1 MRLILPRCPLCAEK
15 YNVKMPGGLR
25 PPLEQFIAWPRPN
38 YDDPITKPKY
48 VLVFSCI
55 LGPISLALLVARL
68 WVRLRIQK
76 SAGWDDWLMFA
87 SWFPMMALTVIFPL
101 VTERFMF
108 NRHLWDIPF
117 DIYPMQRYY
126 VLAIYVLFSIATGL
140 IKMSILLFYRRLSS
154 RAVSETYRW
163 TLRILIAIIAIH
175 TIIFV
180 CVTILMCNPVSAFW
194 KQEDF
199 LLVASGKYEFKCM
212 NEGAEIVSNGVIS
225 TLQDF
230 FAASLPAVLCWNL
243 QMNLRKKIALYCVFA
258 VSYVVV
264 AFGALRTYSSYRLFF
279 QTYDVTWTACDIWL
293 WSLLEVHV
301 GAMCANAPT
310 FRVFYLHYFGSGPSS
325 SNGTT
330 SSSFK
335 SKISFWKKGSSPS
348 SRGYILESH
357 SSKHGN
363 IVQTSASFGGE
374 KPEDVE
380 MGRIHAATHM
390 SVVSTNVQALPPV
403 APAPWKNWAR
413 KN

>member
-1 MRLILPRCPLCAEK
+1 
-15 YNVKMPGGLR
+15 
-25 PPLEQFIAWPRPN
+25 
-38 YDDPITKPKY
+38 
-48 VLVFSCI
+48 
-55 LGPISLALLVARL
+55 
-68 WVRLRIQK
+68 
-76 SAGWDDWLMFA
+76 
-87 SWFPMMALTVIFPL
+87 
-101 VTERFMF
+101 
-108 NRHLWDIPF
+108 
-117 DIYPMQRYY
+117 
-126 VLAIYVLFSIATGL
+126 
-140 IKMSILLFYRRLSS
+140 
-154 RAVSETYRW
+154 
-163 TLRILIAIIAIH
+163 
-175 TIIFV
+175 
-180 CVTILMCNPVSAFW
+180 
-194 KQEDF
+194 
-199 LLVASGKYEFKCM
+199 
-212 NEGAEIVSNGVIS
+212 
-225 TLQDF
+225 
-230 FAASLPAVLCWNL
+230 
-243 QMNLRKKIALYCVFA
+243 MNLRKKVALYCVFA

-293 WSLLEVHV
+293 WYVLNHSNAYNEHQLTEVSCRSLLEIHV

-310 FRVFYLHYFGSGPSS
+310 FRIFYLHYFRSGPSS

-403 APAPWKNWAR
+403 TPAPWKNWAR
-413 KN
+413 KA